1 MNTVSVWTLGLVAVF
16 SLVAIGLYGLLIV
29 RNLIKIVVA
38 LQIFSKGTI
47 LLMVVAGGMQGQLA
61 AGGSIAITVIVADT
75 VVTVV
80 ALALAIQVKR
90 SHGSLDSRVISG
102 LRG

>member
-1 MNTVSVWTLGLVAVF
+1 VNTVSVWTLGLVAVF

>member
-1 MNTVSVWTLGLVAVF
+1 MNGVSVWTLGLVAVLA
-16 SLVAIGLYGLLIV
+16 LVAIGLYGLLIM

-47 LLMVVAGGMQGQLA
+47 LVMVVAGGMQGQLA
-61 AGGSIAITVIVADT
+61 IGSSLAITVIVADT

-90 SHGSLDSRVISG
+90 THGTLDARAISG
-102 LRG
+102 LRR